1 MRICILTPRFPFP
14 ENGGDVLRIN
24 HIARYLKSRGHEL
37 VLVSFCESRG
47 CDKKAAQEL
56 YDKVY
61 VVRRH
66 ALVSLCFSLLFW
78 LAGKPIQCGYYYS
91 PFFRRKFREVVRA
104 ERPGLYVAHLLRMVP
119 YLEQLRL
126 QGSSVVEMTDAL
138 SKTYSMSAGAKGG
151 MLKRMVYGVEQR
163 LIGRFEHHVVR
174 TFPKVV
180 LVSRSDMDFLKT
192 SCRAD
197 FSSLALHTNGVDCAV
212 PVSSGYKA
220 SKLCFIGNMRTLQN
234 QDAVLHFADDIF
246 PLILKRIPDAVFY
259 VVGAEPPRR
268 ILELAEREHIVVTG
282 FVDDLG
288 AVISD
293 ACLAVAPV
301 RVAAGIQNKVLVAM
315 AAGLPVVMTSMIS
328 QAIPELCHG
337 ENCLIHDDAESFAG
351 ACVRV
356 MGDES
361 FRGMLSVRGRE
372 MVRSHYSWEEKLRG
386 YEVLSHG
393 EVDG

>member
-151 MLKRMVYGVEQR
+151 LLKRLVYGVEKR
-163 LIGRFEHHVVR
+163 LIGRFECHVVR
-174 TFPKVV
+174 SFPKVV
-180 LVSRSDMDFLKT
+180 LVSQSDIDFLKT
-192 SCRAD
+192 SCGGD
-197 FSSLALHTNGVDCAV
+197 VSSLVLHTNGVECSVTAT
-212 PVSSGYKA
+212 SGYDALKI
-220 SKLCFIGNMRTLQN
+220 CFIGNMRTLQN
-234 QDAVLHFADDIF
+234 QDAVFHFADDIF
-246 PLILKRIPDAVFY
+246 PLILKRVPNAVFY
-259 VVGAEPPRR
+259 IVGAEPPRR

-288 AVISD
+288 TVISD

-328 QAIPELCHG
+328 RAIPELHHG
-337 ENCLIHDDAESFAG
+337 ENCLIRDDSEEFAE
-351 ACVRV
+351 ACIRI
-356 MGDES
+356 MADPG
-361 FRGMLSVRGRE
+361 FRERLSIQGYNTVLQY
-372 MVRSHYSWEEKLRG
+372 YSWAEKLKD
-386 YEVLSHG
+386 YEQL
-393 EVDG
+393 

>member
-66 ALVSLCFSLLFW
+66 AFVSLCFSLLFW
-78 LAGKPIQCGYYYS
+78 LLGKPIQCGYYYS
-91 PFFRRKFREVVRA
+91 PAFRRKFREVIGE
-104 ERPGLYVAHLLRMVP
+104 ERPNLFVAHLLRMVP
-119 YLEQLRL
+119 YLEQAGV
-126 QGSSVVEMTDAL
+126 QASSIVEMTDAL

-163 LIGRFEHHVVR
+163 LIGRFEHHVVH

-197 FSSLALHTNGVDCAV
+197 ISSLALHTNGVDCAV

-328 QAIPELCHG
+328 RAIPELHHG
-337 ENCLIHDDAESFAG
+337 ENCLIRDDSEEFAE
-351 ACVRV
+351 ACIRI
-356 MGDES
+356 MADPG
-361 FRGMLSVRGRE
+361 FRERLSIQGYNTVLRY
-372 MVRSHYSWEEKLRG
+372 YSWAEKLKD
-386 YEVLSHG
+386 YERL
-393 EVDG
+393 